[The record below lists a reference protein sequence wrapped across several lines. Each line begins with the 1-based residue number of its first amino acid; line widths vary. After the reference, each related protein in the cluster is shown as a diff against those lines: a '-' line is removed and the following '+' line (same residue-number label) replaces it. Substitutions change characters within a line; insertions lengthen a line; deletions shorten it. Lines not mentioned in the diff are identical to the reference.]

1 MPRISSFR
9 VLAVLLLALAPSAV
23 RAQSPLPDP
32 AALRK
37 DIEAL
42 TLDTGRAVTLKNV
55 KLAAGLGMLQLS
67 DGVLFPASPVGGKVV
82 EMIFVGKGRITL
94 EAPDVIEAG
103 QLELFTGA
111 SRLDAE
117 FGEAVLVI
125 GLDAAVDA
133 MLRKPAAQPDVAT
146 TATVGKAQTLYQEWR
161 KRREREILGVER
173 SLLLDG
179 LRDPSAEGYF
189 AAWFRSAAGQT
200 GGEQG
205 DFLYT
210 VEPASRE
217 QVTLGRFV
225 PLDAT
230 EKEKRRILREI
241 SREQRKGRLIG
252 LELDDLGQW
261 DTWFSAS
268 LRDSQGKPRPGSP
281 AFEPSKY
288 TLDLTVDPDLRL
300 SGTARIDL
308 DPVIPGS
315 RAVMIRTPDLKVTRV
330 TDAAGADLYHQT
342 AGSELTVVLPR
353 PAVQGETASV
363 VIHFESHPIEKD
375 WNIYR
380 LLDTQ
385 GWYPQT
391 GEINRAAYD
400 ATFHWPKGLDL
411 MTGGRRVDG
420 GEQGGQ
426 RWERRVLESP
436 ALGYTFEL
444 GNFDVD
450 TVKAGHVEI
459 RFAFGS
465 GSAMTGRGTRE
476 SVRKAVQDSLA
487 YFEETFGPYPF
498 DELTVVT
505 ANRGF
510 SQSLPG
516 FMTLSDALLND
527 AGMWN
532 KMFGLEDRRLVIAH
546 EMAHQWWGDHVGWAS
561 YRDQWMSEALAS
573 YSALLFGR
581 ERLKNELSGVDLT
594 EGWFAAV
601 TSPLPDGSPI
611 ESVGPVV
618 LGWRLVSSRA
628 SDAYQPIVYM
638 KGAVVVDMLARMLGE
653 DAFPKV
659 LRQIVKAAGGGMI
672 STEDLFSMIGKVA
685 SADLKAFADQY
696 VYGTGLPEVYYD
708 FRFEK
713 DGDAGDGWVVKGT
726 ARQHTPHRFRYKVV
740 ATDRGTFDVVRQ
752 AAGQVDVKTS
762 ALVVPVTVAVNDP
775 KGGKKGLYGANAV
788 VKGNLL
794 MKGETAEF
802 AIPVPYEPKKFWLD
816 KDHRVFAYFLSEER
830 HPKWFLY
837 LQGQKAAAAGEPDKA
852 ETLYQKALTTK
863 EPPPDDGRT
872 VYYDS
877 LKWQDRTLNG
887 RIELSRARLF
897 LDRNDEAQ
905 AEASLEKAQ
914 RALGDDD
921 DTVQVLRAR
930 LEIRRGDFEKAFRR
944 LRKGVL
950 GTEDLDTSEAYALL
964 AIAAQKA
971 GHADDL
977 AKALKR
983 AKETGAD
990 VAALGGS

>member
-1 MPRISSFR
+1 VPRISI
-9 VLAVLLLALAPSAV
+9 VQALAAILPLALAPAAV
-23 RAQSPLPDP
+23 RAQAPPPEP

-37 DIEAL
+37 EIEAL
-42 TLDTGRAVTLKNV
+42 TLDTGRAVTMKNV

-82 EMIFVGKGRITL
+82 EMVFEGKGRITL
-94 EAPDVIEAG
+94 EAPDAIEAG

-117 FGEAVLVI
+117 FSEAVLVI

-133 MLRKPAAQPDVAT
+133 MLRKPAAQPDAAT
-146 TATVGKAQTLYQEWR
+146 TEKAGKAQALYQEWR
-161 KRREREILGVER
+161 KRHEREILGVER
-173 SLLLDG
+173 SLLLDA

-189 AAWFRSAAGQT
+189 AAWFRGA
-200 GGEQG
+200 EQG
-205 DFLYT
+205 DFLYS

-241 SREQRKGRLIG
+241 SREQQKGRLIG

-261 DTWFSAS
+261 DTWLSAS
-268 LRDSQGKPRPGSP
+268 MRDAQGKPRPGSP

-315 RAVMIRTPDLKVTRV
+315 RAVMVRVPDLQVSRV
-330 TDAAGADLYHQT
+330 TDAAGAELYHQT

-353 PAVQGETASV
+353 PAARGEAASIV
-363 VIHFESHPIEKD
+363 VHFESHPVEKD

-411 MTGGRRVDG
+411 MAGGRRVDG
-420 GEQGGQ
+420 GEEGGR
-426 RWERRVLESP
+426 RWERRVLERP
-436 ALGYTFEL
+436 ALGYTFEV
-444 GNFDVD
+444 GNFDID
-450 TVKAGHVEI
+450 TVKSGHVEI

-487 YFEETFGPYPF
+487 YFEEIFGPYPF

-573 YSALLFGR
+573 YSALRFGR

-594 EGWFAAV
+594 EGWFEAV
-601 TSPLPDGSPI
+601 TSPLPDGSPV

-628 SDAYQPIVYM
+628 ADAYQPIVYM

-653 DAFPKV
+653 DTFPKI
-659 LRQIVKAAGGGMI
+659 LQQIVKVAGGGMI
-672 STEDLFSMIGKVA
+672 STEDLFSMIGKVSA
-685 SADLKAFADQY
+685 ADLQPFADQY
-696 VYGTGLPEVYYD
+696 VYGTGLPEIYYD

-713 DGDAGDGWVVKGT
+713 DGAAGGGWVVKGT

-740 ATDRGTFDVVRQ
+740 ARDGGSFDVVRQ
-752 AAGQVDVKTS
+752 AAAQMDVKTS
-762 ALVVPVTVAVNDP
+762 ALVVPVTVAVHNP
-775 KGGKKGLYGANAV
+775 KGGKTGLYGANAV

-802 AIPVPYEPKKFWLD
+802 AIPVQYEPKKFWLD
-816 KDHRVFAYFLSEER
+816 KDHRVFGSFLSEDR

-837 LQGQKAAAAGEPDKA
+837 LQGSKAAMAGEPDKA
-852 ETLYQKALTTK
+852 EALYQKALTAR

-897 LDRNDEAQ
+897 LDREDDAQ
-905 AEASLEKAQ
+905 AEASLDKAQ

-921 DTVQVLRAR
+921 DSVQMLRAR

-950 GTEDLDTSEAYALL
+950 GSEDLDTSEAYALL
-964 AIAAQKA
+964 AVAAQKA
-971 GHADDL
+971 GHADDF
-977 AKALKR
+977 AKAFKK
-983 AKETGAD
+983 AKEAGVD